1 MAKRLDPSLEYIAG
15 LCRRNAV
22 HVLKLAWTTHPR
34 IGFDRAGVRW
44 LNRYIEQNR
53 GVLTPELTAEFTQF
67 MGCFYGE
74 CLIEEFGGSWQRSS
88 DHLGVRMDRL
98 GFTYPF
104 NAVAKQIEVG
114 ESASIA
120 ASFMTAVEYLTDAA

>member
-1 MAKRLDPSLEYIAG
+1 MAQRQDPSLEYVAG

-22 HVLKLAWTTHPR
+22 HVVKLAWTTHPH

-44 LNRYIEQNR
+44 LNRYIEDHR
-53 GVLTPELTAEFTQF
+53 ATLTDELAAEFVQF

-74 CLIEEFGGSWQRSS
+74 CLIAEFGGRWERSS
-88 DHLGVRMDRL
+88 DLLGVRMDRL

-104 NAVAKQIEVG
+104 KAVSRHVELGTAGSV
-114 ESASIA
+114 A
-120 ASFMTAVEYLTDAA
+120 ASFLTAVEYLADAA